1 MKTLSVRSV
10 VIGAGIAATVAFTAG
25 YALAAQVHMQNAL
38 RALENA
44 RSQLQ
49 QALPDKAGHRVNAI
63 NLVDQAI
70 NETEAGIA
78 AGM

>member
-1 MKTLSVRSV
+1 MKTISMRSV
-10 VIGAGIAATVAFTAG
+10 VIGGVAAATLAFTAG
-25 YALAAQVHMQNAL
+25 YAFAVQVHMQNAL
-38 RALENA
+38 HALENA

-49 QALPDKAGHRVNAI
+49 MALADKAGHRVNAI
-63 NLVDQAI
+63 NLVNQAI